1 MIFLPQSC
9 NLRPVR
15 AYNTKAGIAMK
26 PIASQTYLG
35 APVLHLASKNLR
47 RASRAVG
54 LREVTEI
61 QDLGR
66 LARRQV

>member
-1 MIFLPQSC
+1 
-9 NLRPVR
+9 
-15 AYNTKAGIAMK
+15 MK
-26 PIASQTYLG
+26 LNASQTYLG

-47 RASRAVG
+47 RAIRAVG
-54 LREVTEI
+54 LLEVTEI